1 MNVKAE
7 FELANERDIV
17 KRIYDSV
24 KEEKDMGIDRRRSGV
39 ELNFK
44 GTIMSVTISS
54 DDIVGLRAASNTWLR
69 LLKIAEEVIELCH

>member
-1 MNVKAE
+1 
-7 FELANERDIV
+7 
-17 KRIYDSV
+17 
-24 KEEKDMGIDRRRSGV
+24 MGIDRRRSGV